1 MIVTDVTFTLP
12 DVVMNPMIVLVA
24 INALR
29 GVTLSTADGALDARI
44 IVLSVIVDA
53 SALLAD
59 FIVLPEVSSVA
70 GFTD

>member
-1 MIVTDVTFTLP
+1 LIVTDVTFTLP

-24 INALR
+24 VNALR

-59 FIVLPEVSSVA
+59 FIMLPEVSTVA